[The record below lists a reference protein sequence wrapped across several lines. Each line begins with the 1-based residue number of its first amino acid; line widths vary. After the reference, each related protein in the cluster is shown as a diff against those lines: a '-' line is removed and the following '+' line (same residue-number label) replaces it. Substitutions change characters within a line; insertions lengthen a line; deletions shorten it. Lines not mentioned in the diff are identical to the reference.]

1 MPLLVFEALTAD
13 VQRAYEQDPSL
24 IVWWGTELECASV
37 LSRRERHE
45 DRPAKAVTQ
54 AFQRLEALKGS
65 WHEIQPAEAVRR
77 TARRLLRVHDLRIAD
92 ALQVAAAIV
101 AAEGHPEML
110 EVVTLDERMGDAL
123 LKEGFELAAL
133 GLP

>member
-1 MPLLVFEALTAD
+1 MEVLTAD
-13 VQRAYEQDPSL
+13 VQRAYEQDPGV
-24 IVWWGTELECASV
+24 IVWWGTELECVSA
-37 LSRRERHE
+37 LSRREHRGE
-45 DRPAKAVTQ
+45 LLARAVTQ
-54 AFQRLEALKGS
+54 ALQRLEALKGS

-77 TARRLLRVHDLRIAD
+77 TARRLLRVHDLRCAD

-123 LKEGFELAAL
+123 LKEGFELATL

>member
-1 MPLLVFEALTAD
+1 MEASTGD
-13 VQRAYEQDPSL
+13 VQRAYQHDPSL
-24 IVWWGTELECASV
+24 IVWWGTELECASA
-37 LSRRERHE
+37 LSRRERRE
-45 DRPAKAVTQ
+45 ELPARAVIQ
-54 AFQRLEALKGS
+54 ALRRLEALKGS

-77 TARRLLRVHDLRIAD
+77 TVRRLLRVHDLRTAD

-123 LKEGFELAAL
+123 LKEGFELASL
-133 GLP
+133 

>member
-1 MPLLVFEALTAD
+1 MLVIEALTAD
-13 VQRAYEQDPSL
+13 VQRAYEQDPGL
-24 IVWWGTELECASV
+24 IVWWGTELECASAMS
-37 LSRRERHE
+37 LRERGE
-45 DRPAKAVTQ
+45 ELPARAVTQ

-65 WHEIQPAEAVRR
+65 WHQIQPVEAIRR
-77 TARRLLRVHDLRIAD
+77 TARRLLRVHDLRTAD

-123 LKEGFELAAL
+123 LKEGFKLAPL
-133 GLP
+133 

>member
-1 MPLLVFEALTAD
+1 MPLLVVEALTDD
-13 VQRAYEQDPSL
+13 VKGVYEEDPGL
-24 IVWWGTELECASV
+24 IVWWGTELECASA
-37 LSRRERHE
+37 LSRRERRE
-45 DRPAKAVTQ
+45 ELLTGAMTQ

-77 TARRLLRVHDLRIAD
+77 TARRLLRVHDLRTAD

-110 EVVTLDERMGDAL
+110 EVVTLDERMGDTV
-123 LKEGFELAAL
+123 LKEGFELASL
-133 GLP
+133 

>member
-1 MPLLVFEALTAD
+1 MLVVEALTDD
-13 VQRAYEQDPSL
+13 VKGVYEEDPGL
-24 IVWWGTELECASV
+24 IVWWGTELECASA
-37 LSRRERHE
+37 LSRRERRE
-45 DRPAKAVTQ
+45 ELLTGAMTQ

-77 TARRLLRVHDLRIAD
+77 TARRLLRVHDLRTAD

-110 EVVTLDERMGDAL
+110 EVVTLDERMGDAV
-123 LKEGFELAAL
+123 LKKGFELASL
-133 GLP
+133 

>member
-1 MPLLVFEALTAD
+1 MLVVEALTDD
-13 VQRAYEQDPSL
+13 VKGVYEEDPGL
-24 IVWWGTELECASV
+24 IVWWGTELECASA
-37 LSRRERHE
+37 LSRRERRE
-45 DRPAKAVTQ
+45 ELLTGAMTQ

-77 TARRLLRVHDLRIAD
+77 TARRLLRVHDLRTAD

-110 EVVTLDERMGDAL
+110 EVVTLDERMGDTV
-123 LKEGFELAAL
+123 LKEGFELASL
-133 GLP
+133 